1 MLEAE
6 ERLGQVRPGWSCHK
20 LPNKDK
26 RSKREIYLL
35 QLDKKGHNEAGA
47 M

>member
-6 ERLGQVRPGWSCHK
+6 ERLAQVRPGWSCHK